1 MRTVSDGRE
10 GARVDMGDGDQRIG
24 ARGRALV
31 RRRAVFAAPLL
42 VVPSA
47 VRAQGQARLPRIGVI
62 HWEGPDATFRTTEA
76 LQAMAS
82 TGLRDG
88 VNVTFDWR
96 WASGSRARA
105 AEAAIELEK
114 GGVAV
119 IYAYT
124 TPVAHAV
131 KDAVTRTPV
140 VFNVSDALSTGIVAN
155 LTRPGGLLTGVMSS
169 GPELAPKRLEI
180 LREAVPY
187 LGRVGFLGSSIDP
200 NSETF
205 IRETSVAARQLGID
219 VLPVRIRGPEEY
231 AAALDRMLA
240 DKVQATIVQTLF
252 LASARAF
259 IEPAIARGLASAG
272 DQPRFAEQGAL
283 VAFGADRANL
293 AERAAALID
302 RVLKGAD
309 PGDIPVETPS
319 KFWLTVN
326 QKTARTLGLTLP
338 PSLLIRADEV
348 IE

>member
-1 MRTVSDGRE
+1 
-10 GARVDMGDGDQRIG
+10 
-24 ARGRALV
+24 
-31 RRRAVFAAPLL
+31 
-42 VVPSA
+42 
-47 VRAQGQARLPRIGVI
+47 
-62 HWEGPDATFRTTEA
+62 
-76 LQAMAS
+76 MAS
-82 TGLRDG
+82 AGLRDG
-88 VNVTFDWR
+88 VNVAFDWR
-96 WASGSRARA
+96 WAAGSRARA

-114 GGVAV
+114 SGAAV

-131 KDAVTRTPV
+131 KDTVTRTPV
-140 VFNVSDALSTGIVAN
+140 VFNVSDALSTGIVNN

-180 LREAVPY
+180 LREAVPH

-200 NSETF
+200 NAETF
-205 IRETSVAARQLGID
+205 IRETSAAARQIGID
-219 VLPVRIRGPEEY
+219 VLPVRVRGPEEF

-259 IEPAIARGLASAG
+259 IEPAIGRGLASVG
-272 DQPRFAEQGAL
+272 DQPLFAEQGAL

-302 RVLKGAD
+302 RVLKGAS
-309 PGDIPVETPS
+309 PGDIPVEAPS
-319 KFWLTVN
+319 KFWLVVN

-338 PSLLIRADEV
+338 SSLLIRADEV

>member
-1 MRTVSDGRE
+1 
-10 GARVDMGDGDQRIG
+10 MGDGGQRLG
-24 ARGRALV
+24 ARARALLK
-31 RRRAVFAAPLL
+31 RRELFAAPLL
-42 VVPSA
+42 AMPSS

-62 HWEGPDATFRTTEA
+62 HWEGPDSTFRITEA

-82 TGLRDG
+82 AGLRDG
-88 VNVTFDWR
+88 VNVAFDWR
-96 WASGSRARA
+96 WAAGSRARA
-105 AEAAIELEK
+105 AEAALELEK
-114 GGVAV
+114 SGAAV

-131 KDAVTRTPV
+131 KDTVTRTPV
-140 VFNVSDALSTGIVAN
+140 VFNVSDALSTGIVNN

-180 LREAVPY
+180 LREAVPH

-200 NSETF
+200 NAETF
-205 IRETSVAARQLGID
+205 IRETSAAARQIGID
-219 VLPVRIRGPEEY
+219 VLPVRVRGPEEF

-259 IEPAIARGLASAG
+259 IEPAIGRGLASVG
-272 DQPRFAEQGAL
+272 DQPLFAEQGAL

-302 RVLKGAD
+302 RVLKGAS
-309 PGDIPVETPS
+309 PGDIPVEAPS
-319 KFWLTVN
+319 KFWLVVN

-338 PSLLIRADEV
+338 SSLLIRADEV

>member
-1 MRTVSDGRE
+1 
-10 GARVDMGDGDQRIG
+10 MGNGDQRLG
-24 ARGRALV
+24 ARARALLK
-31 RRRAVFAAPLL
+31 RRELFAAPLL
-42 VVPSA
+42 AMPST

-62 HWEGPDATFRTTEA
+62 HWEGPDSTFRITEA

-82 TGLRDG
+82 AGLRDG
-88 VNVTFDWR
+88 VNVAFYWR
-96 WASGSRARA
+96 WAAGSRARA

-114 GGVAV
+114 SGAAV

-131 KDAVTRTPV
+131 KDTVTRTPV
-140 VFNVSDALSTGIVAN
+140 VFNVSDALSTGIVNN

-180 LREAVPY
+180 LREAVPH

-200 NSETF
+200 NAETF
-205 IRETSVAARQLGID
+205 IRETSAAARQIGID
-219 VLPVRIRGPEEY
+219 VLPVRVRGPEEF

-259 IEPAIARGLASAG
+259 IEPAIGRGLASVG
-272 DQPRFAEQGAL
+272 DQPLFAEQGAL

-302 RVLKGAD
+302 RVLKGAS
-309 PGDIPVETPS
+309 PGDIPVEAPS
-319 KFWLTVN
+319 KFWLVVN

-338 PSLLIRADEV
+338 SSLLIRADEV